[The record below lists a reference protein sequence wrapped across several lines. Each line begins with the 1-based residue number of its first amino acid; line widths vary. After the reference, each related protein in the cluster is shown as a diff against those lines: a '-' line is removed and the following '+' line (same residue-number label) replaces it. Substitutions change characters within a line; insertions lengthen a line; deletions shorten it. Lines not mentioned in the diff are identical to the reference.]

1 MGWCWEGYN
10 STWLISNTQAN
21 TILQWDSV
29 QRLWLIDIDLN
40 DIIDDTYVTKFDDHT
55 SKLLQKKILEGEILD
70 VLKNMKNKKVS
81 WMS

>member
-29 QRLWLIDIDLN
+29 HWLWLIDIDLN

-55 SKLLQKKILEGEILD
+55 SKLLQKNIRRW
-70 VLKNMKNKKVS
+70 NSWCFKKHEK
-81 WMS
+81 